1 MDQLKLEFKK
11 WILLSFLQNIT
22 CSQKGLCY
30 TINIKNKAKPT
41 IIQIY
46 FHNRVFNKS
55 RNSAKINTAT
65 GLGGSSF
72 SCRRYDKN

>member
-11 WILLSFLQNIT
+11 WILLSTLQNIM
-22 CSQKGLCY
+22 CSRKGLCY
-30 TINIKNKAKPT
+30 TINIKNKAKQT

-55 RNSAKINTAT
+55 RNSANINTAT
-65 GLGGSSF
+65 ELGGSSF